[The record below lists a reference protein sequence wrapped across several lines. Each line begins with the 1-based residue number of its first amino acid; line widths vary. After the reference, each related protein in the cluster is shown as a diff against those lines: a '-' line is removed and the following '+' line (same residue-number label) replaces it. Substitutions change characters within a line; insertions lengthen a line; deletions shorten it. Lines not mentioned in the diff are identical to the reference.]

1 LSSGTQKPVGTAP
14 PRAKGDFDRLLKLFV
29 EAHPHRG
36 SHWNPLTGE
45 IFAGQ
50 PGRRGQLAKEAFELR
65 LLEEDGW
72 IEIPWQESDD
82 AYGQARQWLGKLK
95 PGKGRAELARA
106 LDTPKPFRAFRTVLA
121 KHPGLARRWQ
131 EESTAEA
138 LARMVECL
146 VAHEATLSDQRF
158 VEAWRA
164 WEAAQACSTP
174 PVFAEAAQV
183 PVRVSLGI
191 LSLGKRVEA
200 TPEPAGPLAPE
211 AT

>member
-1 LSSGTQKPVGTAP
+1 M
-14 PRAKGDFDRLLKLFV
+14 
-29 EAHPHRG
+29 
-36 SHWNPLTGE
+36 
-45 IFAGQ
+45 
-50 PGRRGQLAKEAFELR
+50 AKEAFELR

-82 AYGQARQWLGKLK
+82 AYGQARQWLSKLK

-106 LDTPKPFRAFRTVLA
+106 LDTPKPFRAFRNVLA

-146 VAHEATLSDQRF
+146 VAHEVTLQDPRF

-174 PVFAEAAQV
+174 PVFAEVAQE

-191 LSLGKRVEA
+191 LSLGKRVVVAQESA
-200 TPEPAGPLAPE
+200 VPPAPE
-211 AT
+211 SK